1 MFLKVFCVFTCCF
14 KKCCLILHFVTN
26 ECKEKAY
33 CFMPIPNGMQMDI
46 KTQCYIKICTRTL

>member
-1 MFLKVFCVFTCCF
+1 MFLKVFCVFACCF

-33 CFMPIPNGMQMDI
+33 CFIPILCVMQMDI
-46 KTQCYIKICTRTL
+46 KTQYYI